1 MALLVGL
8 DVGSTTTKVYA
19 MHEDMTEAWWGYRRH
34 GACQTASVRAML
46 GELAERFPHE
56 SLRVAV
62 TGSGARDIATALG
75 ASYVQEVVANALA
88 ISRFYPQT
96 RCAIEL
102 GGQDAKM
109 IFFRTNDKGD
119 IEVADMRMNG
129 SCAGGTGAFI
139 DEMAK
144 LMGVGTESG
153 EFEQLASRGTTVHE
167 VSGRCGVYAKTDI
180 QPLLNEGIP
189 TTDLALSALH
199 AVARQTIGGLAQG
212 IDIEPPVIFEG
223 GTLAYNPTL
232 VRVFR
237 EQLNLSDDQVIVP
250 RDPQIMVAR
259 GAALSLTDMFA
270 SSQPI
275 DLPDAFVRL
284 DKLETVAPASGE
296 GRLAQPFFATPAE
309 QADFTARHG
318 KETPAKGPDA
328 YAPGETVRVALGID
342 SGSTTTKFAL
352 VDEAGELVDSFY
364 ASNNG
369 RPLDVAQQGLVSLKN
384 RWETAGVTLA
394 IDAVGTTGYGEEL
407 FARAFHADYH
417 TVETVAHARA
427 ACACVPD
434 ATFVLDI
441 GGQDMKAIWLN
452 HGVLTDIVVNE
463 ACSAGCGSF
472 LEGFAKNLGIAVED
486 IATEAFS
493 SKAPAVL
500 GSRARCS

>member
-237 EQLNLSDDQVIVP
+237 EQLNLSRRSRPQAG
-250 RDPQIMVAR
+250 RDVLPSPFLPHLPSRRILRHAMAKRRRQRVRMRMRPERRCVWRSVSIR
-259 GAALSLTDMFA
+259 GARRP
-270 SSQPI
+270 SSPWSM
-275 DLPDAFVRL
+275 R
-284 DKLETVAPASGE
+284 
-296 GRLAQPFFATPAE
+296 R
-309 QADFTARHG
+309 
-318 KETPAKGPDA
+318 
-328 YAPGETVRVALGID
+328 
-342 SGSTTTKFAL
+342 
-352 VDEAGELVDSFY
+352 
-364 ASNNG
+364 
-369 RPLDVAQQGLVSLKN
+369 VSLSIRSTRLITADRSTSPN
-384 RWETAGVTLA
+384 R
-394 IDAVGTTGYGEEL
+394 
-407 FARAFHADYH
+407 
-417 TVETVAHARA
+417 
-427 ACACVPD
+427 
-434 ATFVLDI
+434 VL
-441 GGQDMKAIWLN
+441 
-452 HGVLTDIVVNE
+452 
-463 ACSAGCGSF
+463 SA
-472 LEGFAKNLGIAVED
+472 
-486 IATEAFS
+486 
-493 SKAPAVL
+493 
-500 GSRARCS
+500 

>member
-223 GTLAYNPTL
+223 GALAYNPTL

-270 SSQPI
+270 SSHRSTFPTLLSGWISSRRSRPQAGR
-275 DLPDAFVRL
+275 DVLPSPFLPHLPSRRILRHAMAKRRRQRVRMRMRP
-284 DKLETVAPASGE
+284 ERRCVWRSVSIRG
-296 GRLAQPFFATPAE
+296 
-309 QADFTARHG
+309 AR
-318 KETPAKGPDA
+318 
-328 YAPGETVRVALGID
+328 
-342 SGSTTTKFAL
+342 
-352 VDEAGELVDSFY
+352 
-364 ASNNG
+364 
-369 RPLDVAQQGLVSLKN
+369 RPSSPWSMRRVSLSIRSTRLITADRSTSPN
-384 RWETAGVTLA
+384 R
-394 IDAVGTTGYGEEL
+394 
-407 FARAFHADYH
+407 
-417 TVETVAHARA
+417 
-427 ACACVPD
+427 
-434 ATFVLDI
+434 VL
-441 GGQDMKAIWLN
+441 
-452 HGVLTDIVVNE
+452 
-463 ACSAGCGSF
+463 SA
-472 LEGFAKNLGIAVED
+472 
-486 IATEAFS
+486 
-493 SKAPAVL
+493 
-500 GSRARCS
+500 